1 MDTPLMNSVCH
12 MMMMWSPVKRKKLLL
27 ILCITIIHYCCRC
40 NNSCWYFNTRLA
52 CLIMLVNRGIREG
65 LLLELVS

>member
-27 ILCITIIHYCCRC
+27 ILCITI
-40 NNSCWYFNTRLA
+40 STTAVDVTTRADILTHA
-52 CLIMLVNRGIREG
+52 
-65 LLLELVS
+65 